1 VPFKAET
8 DYMTFS
14 LIMNREL
21 KFPELA
27 RISPEAIN
35 LIDKLL
41 SLNPAER
48 GADDYESLKNHP
60 FFDGIDFMNLGTL
73 DDILFN

>member
-1 VPFKAET
+1 
-8 DYMTFS
+8 MTFS
-14 LIMNREL
+14 LIMNRDL
-21 KFPELA
+21 NFPEYA

-41 SLNPAER
+41 SLNPAQR
-48 GADDYESLKNHP
+48 GADDYQGLKNNP

-73 DDILFN
+73 DDILFK